1 MNEAQAN
8 FSSLMGQIDTFLL
21 MTVSLALAVGIVGII
36 NTMLMSTT
44 ERFVEFGVLRTNGW
58 SQSNILTLVTLES
71 AYLGLLAGLVGC
83 AAGLGWHAGRQSVH
97 LGGHSPGD
105 DAVAFRDG
113 RWPVD
118 HDGDAGGLVPRL
130 ACGPADPDGRHSLG
144 IALMTRGLPMIEVVD
159 VHKSYRS
166 GSRSVEA
173 LRGVSCQIDRGRFA
187 FIVGPS
193 GSGKSTLLYLI
204 GAIDRP
210 TSGEIV
216 VDGQDLVTMS
226 EAAQNVYRRDQIGFI
241 FQSFNLISN
250 LTALENVL
258 VPFLPRGVSPEQRQ
272 RGIDLLTEVG
282 LGERLDHRPYQLS
295 GGEQQRVAIA
305 RALVKQPILVLADE
319 PTGELDS
326 KTGDEIYTILRR
338 LQESS
343 RHDPGHRHP

>member
-1 MNEAQAN
+1 
-8 FSSLMGQIDTFLL
+8 
-21 MTVSLALAVGIVGII
+21 
-36 NTMLMSTT
+36 
-44 ERFVEFGVLRTNGW
+44 
-58 SQSNILTLVTLES
+58 
-71 AYLGLLAGLVGC
+71 
-83 AAGLGWHAGRQSVH
+83 
-97 LGGHSPGD
+97 
-105 DAVAFRDG
+105 
-113 RWPVD
+113 
-118 HDGDAGGLVPRL
+118 
-130 ACGPADPDGRHSLG
+130 
-144 IALMTRGLPMIEVVD
+144 MIEVVD

-173 LRGVSCQIDRGRFA
+173 LRGVSCRIDRGRFA

-210 TSGEIV
+210 TSGDIV
-216 VDGQDLVTMS
+216 VDGQDLVTMT

-258 VPFLPRGVSPEQRQ
+258 VPFMPRGVTAEQRQ

-326 KTGDEIYTILRR
+326 KAGDEIYTILRR
-338 LQESS
+338 LQESF
-343 RHDPGHRHP
+343 RTTLVVVTHDRRFIMPDDLVLEIQDGRLVSGNGTASHVVPSALVPR